1 MDKIG
6 RQTLICGD
14 VIEVLKKIP
23 DKSVSLIVTDPPYNL
38 NKDYGKSNDLL
49 EFNDYIGFSKN
60 CLLECARILKDD
72 GSIYVF
78 KGMRYISCTY
88 HILERDLGFT
98 FNSWI
103 TWFYTQGIGKT
114 KGFSP
119 RHDDILQRIL
129 RSSHSI

>member
-49 EFNDYIGFSKN
+49 EFNDYIGLAK
-60 CLLECARILKDD
+60 I
-72 GSIYVF
+72 VF
-78 KGMRYISCTY
+78 
-88 HILERDLGFT
+88 
-98 FNSWI
+98 
-103 TWFYTQGIGKT
+103 
-114 KGFSP
+114 
-119 RHDDILQRIL
+119 
-129 RSSHSI
+129 